1 MKIWAGSGINKYD
14 LFLGV
19 DRVHSLYLVQ
29 SGILASFLESQ
40 SS

>member
-1 MKIWAGSGINKYD
+1 MTS
-14 LFLGV
+14 FLTV
-19 DRVHSLYLVQ
+19 EHVHTLYLPK